1 MFDSKTAGI
10 LFESLCGKADS
21 LVENAFIFAGKKLES
36 MPDSGSGALHAH
48 IGWELKIY
56 LTPGFETGAG
66 ISEFPTIGLFPPFV
80 QHATSDIKNM
90 PGLIIFGIDSHSFT
104 IIHQGEFA
112 VFTGRTSANSQ
123 KRLEF
128 ANRIIEEMNA
138 SISGDT
144 PMSKYFTR
152 GLLLCLLSISR
163 ELLDEEEQET
173 QRNGIVK
180 KALSYIEYHFYNPKL
195 TVTDVAKYVNVT
207 PNHLAFLFKKGNIF
221 PVRKQIIMVRLKR
234 AKKLLQDSNMTVKEV
249 ASITGW
255 DNQFY
260 FSNSYFKEF
269 GRRPSDKA

>member
-10 LFESLCGKADS
+10 LFESLCEQADA
-21 LVENAFIFAGKKLES
+21 LVENAFIFAGNKFEGANDSES
-36 MPDSGSGALHAH
+36 ESLHAH

-56 LTPGFETGAG
+56 LTPGLESGSK
-66 ISEFPTIGLFPPFV
+66 ISRFPAMGLFPPFIR
-80 QHATSDIKNM
+80 HATSDIKNM
-90 PGLIIFGIDSHSFT
+90 PGLIICGIDSHSFT

-112 VFTGRTSANSQ
+112 VFTVMTSKNAQ

-128 ANRIIEEMNA
+128 ANRIMEDMNA
-138 SISGDT
+138 AITGDI
-144 PMSKYFTR
+144 PMSKHFTK

-163 ELLDEEEQET
+163 ELLDEEKREAE
-173 QRNGIVK
+173 RSGIVK

-207 PNHLAFLFKKGNIF
+207 PNHLAFLLKKEKL
-221 PVRKQIIMVRLKR
+221 PSARKQIIMVRLKR
-234 AKKLLQDSNMTVKEV
+234 AEKLLENSKLTVKEV
-249 ASITGW
+249 ASMTGW

-269 GRRPSDKA
+269 GRRPSEKA